1 VHVEPNRHSEL
12 NYFDNIFAHFA
23 SEVDENAMK
32 YEYAQ
37 VYEDPMG
44 PWRHVTYHPKDV
56 PTLYHGYFQ
65 TAKHFEDV
73 ISRKDILD
81 WLGLAKGELPSE
93 VLKRYPGVT
102 RGAFIHVR
110 RGDYLTQNHIVH
122 HINLTK
128 YYEKALR
135 LFDDRYESENWDLF
149 VVSDDMAHCEGMK
162 VFKDRENVTFVRVLN
177 EVETLC
183 LMTLCRLG
191 GIAANSTFSW
201 LI

>member
-1 VHVEPNRHSEL
+1 MHVEPNRHSEL

-122 HINLTK
+122 HINQ
-128 YYEKALR
+128 
-135 LFDDRYESENWDLF
+135 ENVELAAMPPSRQR
-149 VVSDDMAHCEGMK
+149 VIRHNVSTS
-162 VFKDRENVTFVRVLN
+162 FKTRTNVTFSRSLN
-177 EVETLC
+177 
-183 LMTLCRLG
+183 
-191 GIAANSTFSW
+191 TFMPSQ
-201 LI
+201 